1 MLCGNHLNI
10 PNHFKFFV
18 CIGTSSE
25 PEVTA
30 QAVGARKRKLNE
42 DFTGIQRNGSKCLQL
57 LEVGVWYFCSSKS
70 ERKFKVNTSDYNPRK
85 SNKFLF

>member
-1 MLCGNHLNI
+1 MMKKSGYLNQ
-10 PNHFKFFV
+10 FKFFAL
-18 CIGTSSE
+18 IGTSSE

-57 LEVGVWYFCSSKS
+57 LEVVVWYSCPSKS
-70 ERKFKVNTSDYNPRK
+70 ERKYKVNASDYNH
-85 SNKFLF
+85 